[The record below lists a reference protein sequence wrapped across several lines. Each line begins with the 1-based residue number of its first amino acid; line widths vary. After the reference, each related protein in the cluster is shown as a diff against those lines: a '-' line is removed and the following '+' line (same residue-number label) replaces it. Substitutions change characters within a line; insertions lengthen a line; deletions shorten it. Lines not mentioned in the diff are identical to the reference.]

1 MRHLEDRSFL
11 FLVVIVTAVFA
22 WIVRPFFGAVL
33 WALVATIIFAPLYR
47 SLVADW
53 GGRRNRAALFMLL
66 VIVTLVIV
74 PAILITIFLLQEAAT
89 IYAKV
94 ESGQI
99 DFGYYFVQLQERLPD
114 WAAGLLDRFGLTDIG
129 AVREKIVAGLTN
141 SFRTLAGQA
150 FTIGQSAFSFVMT
163 LGLMLY
169 LTFFLLRDG
178 DELSGRLGRAV
189 PIAPGPRRQLAEKF
203 VAVIRATMK
212 GSVVVA
218 ILQGAIGG
226 VIFWALGIQGAL
238 LWGVLMAFL
247 SLLPAIGT
255 GLVWVPVAFYLL
267 VTGAIWQGAVLV
279 FCGIFVIGM
288 VDNVLR
294 PILVGRDLRMPDYV
308 VLISTLGGLEVFGFN
323 GFVVGPVIAALFM
336 AVWDIMTEM
345 RSTLAVAPFSAGE
358 DDERRG
364 SD

>member
-1 MRHLEDRSFL
+1 MRNLENRSFL
-11 FLVVIVTAVFA
+11 LLVVLVTLAFA

-47 SLVADW
+47 RLVAAW
-53 GGRRNRAALFMLL
+53 GGRRNRAALATLL
-66 VIVTLVIV
+66 AIIALVIV
-74 PAILITIFLLQEAAT
+74 PATLITVFLLQEAGT

-94 ESGQI
+94 QSGQI
-99 DFGYYFVQLQERLPD
+99 DFGHYFVQIQNRLPA
-114 WAAGLLDRFGLTDIG
+114 WATGVLERFGLTDIG

-141 SFRTLAGQA
+141 SFQKLAGQA
-150 FTIGQSAFSFVMT
+150 FTIGQSAFGFVMT
-163 LGLMLY
+163 TGLMLY
-169 LTFFLLRDG
+169 LTFFLLRDAE
-178 DELSGRLGRAV
+178 ELSTRLGRAV
-189 PIAPGPRRQLAEKF
+189 PIAPGPRHELAEKF
-203 VAVIRATMK
+203 VAVIRATIK

-226 VIFWALGIQGAL
+226 VVFWALGIQGAL

-255 GLVWVPVAFYLL
+255 ALVWAPVALYLL
-267 VTGAIWQGAVLV
+267 VTGDIWQGAVLI
-279 FCGIFVIGM
+279 FCGVFVIGM

-308 VLISTLGGLEVFGFN
+308 VLISTLGGIEVFGFN

-336 AVWDIMTEM
+336 AVWDILTDM
-345 RSTLAVAPFSAGE
+345 RGKAAEAPFAAG
-358 DDERRG
+358 DEPLHP
-364 SD
+364 